1 MGRPITTSASG
12 LVTAVL
18 LAAGCA
24 QMAEPSFELA
34 DKPGSLGP
42 LDAAYD
48 KTKWRWVK
56 NADGRVL
63 LSHVEVRRCFIDPQ
77 PNEDFNDPGITLKKE
92 EKTIGNARYEVVN
105 VYDKR
110 EFWEA
115 IYVRSGA
122 KEPLLSVYSEGRC
135 RQEAEGILQNYE
147 KTTPKQAEK

>member
-1 MGRPITTSASG
+1 
-12 LVTAVL
+12 
-18 LAAGCA
+18 
-24 QMAEPSFELA
+24 
-34 DKPGSLGP
+34 
-42 LDAAYD
+42 
-48 KTKWRWVK
+48 
-56 NADGRVL
+56 
-63 LSHVEVRRCFIDPQ
+63 VEVRRCFIDPQ

-135 RQEAEGILQNYE
+135 RQEAEGILRNYE